1 MRYYRHFSKLKA
13 NEFKRRELD
22 LKAKLEVTLA
32 ILHEDTYDPVKQGD
46 VSKLSMT
53 MDEIE
58 NKKARGETI
67 RARVK

>member
-1 MRYYRHFSKLKA
+1 M
-13 NEFKRRELD
+13 
-22 LKAKLEVTLA
+22 TLA
-32 ILHEDTYDPVKQGD
+32 IVHDDTYDPVKQGD